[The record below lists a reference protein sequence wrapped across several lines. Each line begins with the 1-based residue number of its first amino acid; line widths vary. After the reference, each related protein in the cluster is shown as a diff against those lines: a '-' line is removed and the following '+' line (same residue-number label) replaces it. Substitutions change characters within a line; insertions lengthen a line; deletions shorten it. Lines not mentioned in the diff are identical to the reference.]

1 MLVRYICAT
10 TLTNIHHRILKVVY
24 RFEHNKIRK
33 KFRYTAHNNLN
44 TDKISITLLQFSPV
58 LCYCSVRID
67 SFFVACEY
75 IKIDVKRGHFSSF
88 PFQAC

>member
-1 MLVRYICAT
+1 MIYT
-10 TLTNIHHRILKVVY
+10 FTNIHHRILEVVY
-24 RFEHNKIRK
+24 RFVHNKISKK